1 MIQKQIA
8 EIQLKDIILPQRQVN
23 AHKGTHG
30 SVAMIGGADSMV
42 GAALLAARAALL
54 LGAGRTYAALLA
66 KDAPSVDLL
75 YPEIMMRSIQDLD
88 ALQQLN
94 CVLIGPGL
102 GISNQAKTLLK
113 NWLNK
118 NTSLVLDADALNL
131 IAQNGDLAAS
141 VKNRHAPTVIT
152 PHIGE
157 ASRLLKLSP
166 EAIQGD
172 RKGSALQL
180 AKDFNCIT
188 ILKGVGSLISN
199 GSEVFINTTGNAGL
213 ASGGTGDV
221 LAGMIG
227 SLIAQGLAV
236 LEACKTAVYLHGAAA
251 DSLASRGIGPIGL
264 TASEVAIEARQLIN
278 QFNQT

>member
-75 YPEIMMRSIQDLD
+75 YPEIMMRSTQNLD

-118 NTSLVLDADALNL
+118 NTALVLDADALNL
-131 IAQNGDLAAS
+131 IAQDTDLAVS